1 MLLKWELLAFAYKSK
16 NKRKII
22 EFNKKTQKI
31 FRHFTNNCPCLVIN
45 NRFIK
50 QIFNYLSIGMAQR
63 KRAWPIPQRSVDR
76 TSLCHITIFILQSN
90 LLKPDTL

>member
-31 FRHFTNNCPCLVIN
+31 FRHFTNNCPCLVVN
-45 NRFIK
+45 NRFINK
-50 QIFNYLSIGMAQR
+50 YSAI
-63 KRAWPIPQRSVDR
+63 
-76 TSLCHITIFILQSN
+76 
-90 LLKPDTL
+90 